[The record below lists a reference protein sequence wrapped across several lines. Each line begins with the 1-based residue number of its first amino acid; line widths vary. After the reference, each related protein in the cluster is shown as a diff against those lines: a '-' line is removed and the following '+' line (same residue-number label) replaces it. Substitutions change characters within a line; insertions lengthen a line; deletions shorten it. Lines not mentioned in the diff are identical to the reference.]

1 MKIINEDNP
10 TLVLG
15 GEEHE
20 IEKLNETSKYYI
32 DQVQDLNTQ
41 MLQIKAKLHQCEVA
55 RAGFVS
61 LLASEIE
68 AQNKVFKDVIAIVV
82 SFVSLWARYICL
94 QFISLIKSDSSSSF
108 SGEYLSSLLRLIPN
122 SGAIK
127 VSELLL
133 YCLINLNGFP

>member
-1 MKIINEDNP
+1 MLELAPQVTGKTYLNRRTDENYRPDNP

-32 DQVQDLNTQ
+32 DQVQDLNAQ
-41 MLQIKAKLHQCEVA
+41 MTQIKAKLHQCEVA

-68 AQNKVFKDVIAIVV
+68 AQNKVFKDGEDEEGTGDEV
-82 SFVSLWARYICL
+82 SG
-94 QFISLIKSDSSSSF
+94 D
-108 SGEYLSSLLRLIPN
+108 
-122 SGAIK
+122 
-127 VSELLL
+127 
-133 YCLINLNGFP
+133 

>member
-32 DQVQDLNTQ
+32 DQIQDLNTQ

-68 AQNKVFKDVIAIVV
+68 AQNKVFKDGEDEERTGDEV
-82 SFVSLWARYICL
+82 SG
-94 QFISLIKSDSSSSF
+94 D
-108 SGEYLSSLLRLIPN
+108 
-122 SGAIK
+122 
-127 VSELLL
+127 
-133 YCLINLNGFP
+133 